1 MMNNPSNS
9 FHFAPP
15 LVDMSTII
23 PTLVDMST
31 IIPTLV
37 DMSTNNKKDTKFS
50 YLNML
55 LQNTQPF

>member
-1 MMNNPSNS
+1 
-9 FHFAPP
+9 
-15 LVDMSTII
+15 MSTII
-23 PTLVDMST
+23 PTLVDIIVDIST

>member
-15 LVDMSTII
+15 I
-23 PTLVDMST
+23 VDMST

>member
-1 MMNNPSNS
+1 MSTIIPT
-9 FHFAPP
+9 